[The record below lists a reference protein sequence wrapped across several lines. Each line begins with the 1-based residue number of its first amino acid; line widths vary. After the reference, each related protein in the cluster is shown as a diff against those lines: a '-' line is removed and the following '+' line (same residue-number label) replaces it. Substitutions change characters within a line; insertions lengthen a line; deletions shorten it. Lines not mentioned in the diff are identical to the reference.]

1 MVDAAEY
8 LRTVVRVFPDY
19 ADTVLWFAPG
29 PVSYEESHLTEGLVA
44 ELVEWEGTYYA
55 SLTDLFQW
63 RPEAN
68 LLAFDVEGLRLAH
81 RLAEELG
88 DAVEVEYRNYQKGA
102 LEPARVRGTG
112 KGTNSAARAAFVK
125 MAHDAKVEDESRSH
139 VPPDGEVRMRFGPR

>member
-44 ELVEWEGTYYA
+44 EMVKWEATYYA
-55 SLTDLFQW
+55 NLTDLFEW
-63 RPEAN
+63 REEAD
-68 LLAFDVEGLRLAH
+68 LLAFDEEGLKLAN

-88 DAVEVEYRNYQKGA
+88 DAVEGDYLTHREG
-102 LEPARVRGTG
+102 G
-112 KGTNSAARAAFVK
+112 
-125 MAHDAKVEDESRSH
+125 
-139 VPPDGEVRMRFGPR
+139 

>member
-44 ELVEWEGTYYA
+44 EMVKWEATYYA
-55 SLTDLFQW
+55 NLTDLFEW
-63 RPEAN
+63 REEAD
-68 LLAFDVEGLRLAH
+68 LLAFDEEGLRLAN

-88 DAVEVEYRNYQKGA
+88 DAVEVDYLNHREGVLK
-102 LEPARVRGTG
+102 PVRVRGTG
-112 KGTNSAARAAFVK
+112 NGTNAAARAAFMM
-125 MAHDAKVEDESRSH
+125 MAHDAKLKYKSRSQIS
-139 VPPDGEVRMRFGPR
+139 PDGEVRLGFGSR